1 MKKQKAITSKVVNK
15 QEIQSVSV
23 DAEGGLIK
31 VDILMSRHRNMPA
44 DAKHAEPYT
53 LVDNKTVSSITLT
66 SDDLSLELDN
76 LITKIDSLI

>member
-1 MKKQKAITSKVVNK
+1 MKKQKTLTNKIVNK

-44 DAKHAEPYT
+44 DADHPTPYV